1 MEVSSFCPTV
11 NDTATVDLDHCRS
24 ILFASFV
31 ASGFVPMIHAC
42 VLDGT
47 DVLGFFPLAHALG
60 MVTCYL
66 TGTIFY
72 LSRFPERRYPV
83 KYDIW
88 VRATH
93 ISKTDDLHVLALT
106 VGLGVKPPNIPYDDC
121 GRPAGVY
128 QGPETISPTV

>member
-1 MEVSSFCPTV
+1 MFRDSRAHLICGSPRASSGRSINGGLEVSSVCPTA
-11 NDTATVDLDHCRS
+11 NDAAVIDLDHCRS

-47 DVLGFFPLAHALG
+47 DVLGFFPLAHAIG

-66 TGTIFY
+66 TGTLFY
-72 LSRFPERRYPV
+72 LSRFPERRYPI

-88 VRATH
+88 VRTTH
-93 ISKTDDLHVLALT
+93 ISMF
-106 VGLGVKPPNIPYDDC
+106 
-121 GRPAGVY
+121 
-128 QGPETISPTV
+128 